1 MREDDT
7 VEEVAH
13 VMDHDTVLFF
23 SPDGICRAL
32 KAYQIPQS
40 SRTAAGT
47 PLTQA
52 RSLTDCP
59 LGSSATFP
67 VSLILAQ
74 QDMET
79 GGHEMII
86 SGTSLS
92 GTASGHAS

>member
-1 MREDDT
+1 MDRKIRGDVKRPCACMQGRGGRGVSGARMREDDT

-52 RSLTDCP
+52 WALLSCA
-59 LGSSATFP
+59 SATLF
-67 VSLILAQ
+67 L
-74 QDMET
+74 
-79 GGHEMII
+79 
-86 SGTSLS
+86 
-92 GTASGHAS
+92 

>member
-1 MREDDT
+1 MGEDDT

-52 RSLTDCP
+52 GPSAVP
-59 LGSSATFP
+59 LGICADVYACCRCRCACATSVASP
-67 VSLILAQ
+67 GVS
-74 QDMET
+74 
-79 GGHEMII
+79 
-86 SGTSLS
+86 
-92 GTASGHAS
+92 

>member
-1 MREDDT
+1 MILTLFHIPWEHHIQGLQKCWYMQARGGRGVSGAHMRDDDT

-52 RSLTDCP
+52 RALCCP
-59 LGSSATFP
+59 H
-67 VSLILAQ
+67 Q
-74 QDMET
+74 
-79 GGHEMII
+79 HYC
-86 SGTSLS
+86 
-92 GTASGHAS
+92 

>member
-1 MREDDT
+1 MSGARLREDDT

-52 RSLTDCP
+52 GTPCSAPHALSEQDSLMCQATQLTP
-59 LGSSATFP
+59 QQWALLLG
-67 VSLILAQ
+67 VQI
-74 QDMET
+74 
-79 GGHEMII
+79 
-86 SGTSLS
+86 
-92 GTASGHAS
+92 